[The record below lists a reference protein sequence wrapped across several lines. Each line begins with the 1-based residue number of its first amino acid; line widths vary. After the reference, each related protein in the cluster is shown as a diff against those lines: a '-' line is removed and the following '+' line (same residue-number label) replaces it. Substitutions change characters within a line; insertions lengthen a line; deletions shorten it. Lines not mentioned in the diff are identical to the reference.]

1 MRETASCGIFQHKS
15 ASRDRCQFW
24 QEIAINCNYQDFS
37 LILHT
42 FRDWFMTVMRKYND
56 KTQKETQRTEF
67 AGEEKTEYK
76 IIYDNTCILLIQK
89 KLQQW
94 GKRHLKI

>member
-1 MRETASCGIFQHKS
+1 
-15 ASRDRCQFW
+15 
-24 QEIAINCNYQDFS
+24 
-37 LILHT
+37 
-42 FRDWFMTVMRKYND
+42 MTVMRKYND

-89 KLQQW
+89 KLQKW